1 MKNTLK
7 PFAVCHSGLIVGELI
22 KAKDISDLIENIL
35 SKKVSNNWEIISF
48 VDSEN
53 RSINVTKEFLE
64 EGMTLN
70 EVIQDWIDNG
80 DIEEPIM
87 ALNPKNST
95 LTKGITVTLSEF
107 TFTINE

>member
-22 KAKDISDLIENIL
+22 KAKDISDLIENRL

-48 VDSEN
+48 VDSKN

-80 DIEEPIM
+80 DIEEPVM
-87 ALNPKNST
+87 ALNPNNNT
-95 LTKGITVTLSEF
+95 LTKGLTVTLSEF